1 MKPLPPPHHTLSLLT
16 LKPGL
21 FTAHGRDASG
31 AIWFDDLGLPA
42 NLRDGKVLDAG
53 GAPIPGLFACGNDAA
68 SIMQGSYPGPGATL
82 GPAIVFGYRVG
93 RSAAAG

>member
-1 MKPLPPPHHTLSLLT
+1 MEIHAADAASSA
-16 LKPGL
+16 GL
-21 FTAHGRDASG
+21 ATDG
-31 AIWFDDLGLPA
+31 
-42 NLRDGKVLDAG
+42 DGKVLDAG